1 LTALEAIGVEAD
13 TPGVDGAGRRGWILG
28 ALEEPEDR
36 DLAGR
41 LAGLLYLAGS
51 LAVVVMLLLP
61 QVEHDD
67 PAIVIA
73 LAAAGALWGIAC
85 LTVVPWERAPR
96 WVSHASSS
104 AGFVITA
111 IGVACLGGEASPARF
126 LLLFIAFYAAFF
138 YPPTTTAIYLALC
151 CVVYALPLA
160 YSDGAAD
167 LVAELTVMVPVFVL
181 LGGAVALGKRRLLE
195 LRSAAERATE
205 GHRELAA
212 EQAALRR
219 LATAVAAEQSA
230 DEIYGIVSREAA
242 KLLGAD
248 ASGVL
253 RIESPDE
260 LTVLGA
266 ESPAGTPTYRIGQT
280 VPVQRGTDIAR
291 LLATGQPVLV
301 RDHEPHSPAS
311 RLGYRCTVIAPV
323 YVATRLWGLLAVA
336 ALEPHRFG
344 DETVGRLRDFAS
356 LLGTSI
362 RNTEDRRLLTEMATS
377 DPLTGLA
384 NHRTFHERLKTEV
397 ARALR
402 HGRPLSLVL
411 VDLDQFKEIND
422 TAGHGA
428 GDKVLAAV
436 AADLQQVART
446 EDVLARIGGDE
457 FALLLPETSS
467 MDALAFVERLRST
480 VSARRV
486 QGYRA
491 TLSAGISDITHAL
504 NAEQLFRYAD
514 GALYWAKAKGRDC
527 AWVYDP
533 QVVRELSAQE
543 RAEHLERSQAISALR
558 ALARAIDAK
567 DPMTRRH
574 SQRVAALCH
583 QLAEARGWDP
593 DRIQL
598 LTEAALVHDVG
609 KIGVRDAVL
618 LKNGRLTPSEID
630 EIKQHAVLGAQI
642 VQEVLSDEQVAWI
655 RGHHER
661 PDGTGYPDALSGSKI
676 PEGAALLAL
685 ADAFDVMTLSRP
697 YSAPRTVEEALAE
710 CRELVGRQFSEQ
722 AVAALETLAANGAL
736 ESAGDPQALRS
747 RTAGLT

>member
-1 LTALEAIGVEAD
+1 VQLR
-13 TPGVDGAGRRGWILG
+13 PGRGRWTLG
-28 ALEEPEDR
+28 ALELPEDR
-36 DLAGR
+36 ELAGR

-51 LAVVVMLLLP
+51 LAVVTMLVLP
-61 QVEHDD
+61 QVEHDR
-67 PAIVIA
+67 PGIVLAI
-73 LAAAGALWGIAC
+73 AAAGALWGAAC

-111 IGVACLGGEASPARF
+111 VAVACLGGVESPARF

-138 YPPTTTAIYLALC
+138 YPPQTAVAYLVAC
-151 CVVYALPLA
+151 CVVYALPLL
-160 YSDGAAD
+160 YSDRSGE
-167 LVAELTVMVPVFVL
+167 LLAELTIMVPVFLL
-181 LGGAVALGKRRLLE
+181 LGGSVALGKRRLTE
-195 LRSAAERATE
+195 LRAAAEEATQRHRA
-205 GHRELAA
+205 LAA

-219 LATAVAAEQSA
+219 LATAVAAEKTA
-230 DEIYGIVSREAA
+230 DEIYRVVSVEAA
-242 KLLGAD
+242 GLLGAD
-248 ASGVL
+248 AAGVL
-253 RIESPDE
+253 RFESADE
-260 LTVLGA
+260 LVIVGA
-266 ESPAGTPTYRIGQT
+266 DPGPSTGPLLYEVGQR
-280 VPVQRGTDIAR
+280 VPVVPDTGAAR
-291 LLATGQPVLV
+291 LAATGEAELA
-301 RDHEPHSPAS
+301 DHAPDSEFGQH
-311 RLGYRCTVIAPV
+311 GYRCSVIAPV
-323 YVATRLWGLLAVA
+323 YVGTRLWGLLAVA
-336 ALEPHRFG
+336 AIQPGRFG
-344 DETVGRLRDFAS
+344 DETVSRLRDFAS

-377 DPLTGLA
+377 DPLTSLA
-384 NHRTFHERLKTEV
+384 NHRTFHERLQSEV

-402 HGRPLSLVL
+402 HGRPLALVV

-436 AADLQQVART
+436 AGELQNAART

-467 MDALAFVERLRST
+467 MDALAFVERVRGT
-480 VSARRV
+480 IAAEPVH
-486 QGYRA
+486 GYRV
-491 TLSAGISDITHAL
+491 TVSAGISDISHATS
-504 NAEQLFRYAD
+504 AEQLFRFAD
-514 GALYWAKAKGRDC
+514 GALYWSKAKGRDC
-527 AWVYDP
+527 AWIYDP
-533 QVVRELSAQE
+533 QVVRELSVQE
-543 RAEHLERSQAISALR
+543 RAEHLERSQAMSALR

-574 SQRVAALCH
+574 SQRVASLCH
-583 QLAEARGWDP
+583 QLAEVRGWAP

-618 LKNGRLTPSEID
+618 LKNGPLTTSEW
-630 EIKQHAVLGAQI
+630 EEVKQHAVLGAQI

-661 PDGTGYPDALSGSKI
+661 PDGGGYPDGLAMPDI

-697 YSAPRTVEEALAE
+697 YSAPRTVEDALRE
-710 CRELVGRQFSEQ
+710 CRSLVGRQFSEE
-722 AVAALETLAANGAL
+722 AVGAL
-736 ESAGDPQALRS
+736 EELARSGAFNAGAMRPARV
-747 RTAGLT
+747 G

>member
-1 LTALEAIGVEAD
+1 M
-13 TPGVDGAGRRGWILG
+13 DGTVGRGRWILG
-28 ALEEPEDR
+28 ALEEPDDR
-36 DLAGR
+36 ALAGR

-61 QVEHDD
+61 QVEKDK
-67 PAIVIA
+67 PGIVITFA
-73 LAAAGALWGIAC
+73 VLGAFWGVAC

-104 AGFVITA
+104 TGFLITA
-111 IGVACLGGEASPARF
+111 VGVACLGGVESPARF

-151 CVVYALPLA
+151 CIVYALPLV
-160 YSDGAAD
+160 YSDGTGE

-181 LGGAVALGKRRLLE
+181 LGGAVSLGKRRLLE

-205 GHRELAA
+205 RHRELAA

-219 LATAVAAEQSA
+219 LATAVAAERTA
-230 DEIYGIVSREAA
+230 DEIYDVVSVEAA
-242 KLLGAD
+242 ELLGAD
-248 ASGVL
+248 AAGVL
-253 RIESPDE
+253 RFESPDE
-260 LTVLGA
+260 LIILGA
-266 ESPAGTPTYRIGQT
+266 HTGPRTGALVYRVGER
-280 VPVQRGTDIAR
+280 VPVLPDSGAAR
-291 LLATGQPVLV
+291 LAQTGEAVLA
-301 RDHEPHSPAS
+301 DHPPESEVERH
-311 RLGYRCTVIAPV
+311 GYRCTVIAPV
-323 YVATRLWGLLAVA
+323 YVGTRLWGLLAVA
-336 ALEPHRFG
+336 AIESGRF
-344 DETVGRLRDFAS
+344 DEDTVGRLRDFAS
-356 LLGTSI
+356 LLGTAI
-362 RNTEDRRLLTEMATS
+362 RNTEQRRLLTEMATS

-384 NHRTFHERLKTEV
+384 NHRTFHEQLQTEV
-397 ARALR
+397 ARAIR
-402 HGRPLSLVL
+402 HGRPLALVL
-411 VDLDQFKEIND
+411 MDLDQFKEIND
-422 TAGHGA
+422 TSGHGA
-428 GDKVLAAV
+428 GDKVLAAI
-436 AADLQQVART
+436 AAELQLAART

-467 MDALAFVERLRST
+467 MDALAFVERVRGT
-480 VSARRV
+480 IAAQPVH
-486 QGYRA
+486 GYRV

-504 NAEQLFRYAD
+504 SAEQLFRFAD

-527 AWVYDP
+527 AWIYDP

-593 DRIQL
+593 HRIQM

-618 LKNGRLTPSEID
+618 LKAGRLTPPEIE

-642 VQEVLSDEQVAWI
+642 VQEVLSDEQVSWI

-661 PDGTGYPDALSGSKI
+661 PDGTGYPDGLTEAEI

-697 YSAPRTVEEALAE
+697 YSAPRTIPEALTE
-710 CRELVGRQFSEQ
+710 CRSLVGRQFSEP
-722 AVAALETLAANGAL
+722 AVTALEMLAAAGAL
-736 ESAGDPQALRS
+736 ESERQSHARRAS
-747 RTAGLT
+747 FT

>member
-1 LTALEAIGVEAD
+1 MNADTSSVEA
-13 TPGVDGAGRRGWILG
+13 ASGRGRWILG

-36 DLAGR
+36 ALAGR
-41 LAGLLYLAGS
+41 LAGLLYLAGAV
-51 LAVVVMLLLP
+51 AVVVMLLLP
-61 QVEHDD
+61 QVDHDK
-67 PAIVIA
+67 PGIVIG
-73 LAAAGALWGIAC
+73 LAAAGALWGVAC
-85 LTVVPWERAPR
+85 LTVVPWDRAPR
-96 WVSHASSS
+96 WMSHASSS

-111 IGVACLGGEASPARF
+111 IGVACLGGVESPARF

-138 YPPTTTAIYLALC
+138 YPPRTTAIYLGVC
-151 CVVYALPLA
+151 CVVYALPLT
-160 YSDGAAD
+160 YSDRTSAF
-167 LVAELTVMVPVFVL
+167 VAELMVMVPVFVL
-181 LGGAVALGKRRLLE
+181 LGGAVALGKRRLLQ
-195 LRSAAERATE
+195 LRSEARA
-205 GHRELAA
+205 LAD
-212 EQAALRR
+212 EQTALRR
-219 LATAVAAEQSA
+219 LATAVAAERTA
-230 DEIYGIVSREAA
+230 DEIYGIVSVEAA
-242 KLLGAD
+242 ELLGAD
-248 ASGVL
+248 AAGVL
-253 RIESPDE
+253 RFETPDE
-260 LTVLGA
+260 MIIVGA
-266 ESPAGTPTYRIGQT
+266 HTGPATGELIYRVGER
-280 VPVQRGTDIAR
+280 VPVRPGTGAAH
-291 LLATGQPVLV
+291 LAETGEAVLA
-301 RDHEPHSPAS
+301 DHPPAS
-311 RLGYRCTVIAPV
+311 EVERHGYSCTVIAPV
-323 YVATRLWGLLAVA
+323 YVGAQLWGLLAVGA
-336 ALEPHRFG
+336 AESGRFSQA
-344 DETVGRLRDFAS
+344 TVDRLRDFAS
-356 LLGTSI
+356 LLGTAV

-384 NHRTFHERLKTEV
+384 NHRTFHERLQTEV

-411 VDLDQFKEIND
+411 LDLDQFKEIND

-436 AADLQQVART
+436 AAELRRAART

-457 FALLLPETSS
+457 FALLLPETTSI
-467 MDALAFVERLRST
+467 DAMAFVERVRGQIAAHP
-480 VSARRV
+480 VH
-486 QGYRA
+486 GYRVS
-491 TLSAGISDITHAL
+491 LSAGISDISHAIS
-504 NAEQLFRYAD
+504 AEQLFRFAD

-527 AWVYDP
+527 AWIYDP
-533 QVVRELSAQE
+533 NVVRELSAQE

-583 QLAEARGWDP
+583 QLAEARGWDS

-618 LKNGRLTPSEID
+618 LKAGRLTPSEIE

-661 PDGTGYPDALSGSKI
+661 PDGTGYPDGLKNDEI

-697 YSAPRTVEEALAE
+697 YSAPRSIPEALVE
-710 CRELVGRQFSEQ
+710 CRELVGLQFCEE
-722 AVAALETLAANGAL
+722 AVSAL
-736 ESAGDPQALRS
+736 ESLAASGTLDSAEQRARGATL
-747 RTAGLT
+747 A

>member
-1 LTALEAIGVEAD
+1 VHARSSR
-13 TPGVDGAGRRGWILG
+13 GRWILG
-28 ALEEPEDR
+28 ALELPEDR

-41 LAGLLYLAGS
+41 LAGLLYLAGA
-51 LAVVVMLLLP
+51 LAVVVMLALP
-61 QVEHDD
+61 QVPHDR
-67 PAIVIA
+67 PSIVLAI
-73 LAAAGALWGIAC
+73 AAAGALWGVAC
-85 LTVVPWERAPR
+85 LTVVPWQRAPR

-111 IGVACLGGEASPARF
+111 VAVACLGGVESPARF

-138 YPPTTTAIYLALC
+138 YPPQTAAAYLVGC
-151 CVVYALPLA
+151 CMVYALPLV
-160 YSDGAAD
+160 YSERTGE

-195 LRSAAERATE
+195 LRAAAERATE
-205 GHRELAA
+205 SHRELAG

-219 LATAVAAEQSA
+219 LATAVAAEQTA
-230 DEIYGIVSREAA
+230 DEIYGMVSVEAA
-242 KLLGAD
+242 ELLGAD

-253 RIESPDE
+253 RFEGPDG

-266 ESPAGTPTYRIGQT
+266 HSTTGTATYEVGRR
-280 VPVQRGTDIAR
+280 VPVRPGSDMAR
-291 LLATGQPVLV
+291 LVATGQPVLV
-301 RDHEPHSPAS
+301 RDHPPLSPVE

-323 YVATRLWGLLAVA
+323 YVGMRLWGVLAVA
-336 ALEPHRFG
+336 AVRPARFG
-344 DETVGRLRDFAS
+344 EETLGRLRDFAS
-356 LLGTSI
+356 LLGTAI

-384 NHRTFHERLKTEV
+384 NHRTFHERLRSEV

-402 HGRPLSLVL
+402 HRRPLALTVL
-411 VDLDQFKEIND
+411 DLDQFKEIND

-428 GDKVLAAV
+428 GDKVLAAL
-436 AADLQQVART
+436 AAELRQAVRT

-467 MDALAFVERLRST
+467 MEALAFVERLRST
-480 VSARRV
+480 IGAHPVE
-486 QGYRA
+486 GYRV
-491 TLSAGISDITHAL
+491 TLSAGVSDMSHAMS
-504 NAEQLFRYAD
+504 AEQLFRFAD

-527 AWVYDP
+527 AWIYDP
-533 QVVRELSAQE
+533 HVVRELSAQE

-574 SQRVAALCH
+574 SQRVASLCH
-583 QLAEARGWDP
+583 QLAEARGWTAE
-593 DRIQL
+593 RIQM

-618 LKNGRLTPSEID
+618 LKNGRLTPSEW
-630 EIKQHAVLGAQI
+630 EEVKQHTVLGAQI
-642 VQEVLSDEQVAWI
+642 VQEVLSEEQVAWI

-661 PDGTGYPDALSGSKI
+661 PDGTGYPDGLTASEI

-697 YSAPRTVEEALAE
+697 YSPPRSVPEALRE
-710 CRELVGRQFSEQ
+710 CRELVGLQFCAEP
-722 AVAALETLAANGAL
+722 VAALEELAA
-736 ESAGDPQALRS
+736 AGMLDAASIAQRS
-747 RTAGLT
+747 

>member
-1 LTALEAIGVEAD
+1 MNADTAL
-13 TPGVDGAGRRGWILG
+13 VDAASGRGRWILG

-36 DLAGR
+36 GLAGR
-41 LAGLLYLAGS
+41 LAGLLYLAGA
-51 LAVVVMLLLP
+51 LAVAVMLLLP
-61 QVEHDD
+61 QVSHNR
-67 PAIVIA
+67 PGIVIGCA
-73 LAAAGALWGIAC
+73 VAGALWGIAC
-85 LTVVPWERAPR
+85 LTVVPWERASR

-111 IGVACLGGEASPARF
+111 VTVACTGGVESPARF

-138 YPPTTTAIYLALC
+138 YPPRTTAVYLGVC
-151 CVVYALPLA
+151 CFVYALPLV
-160 YSDGAAD
+160 YSDRNGE
-167 LVAELTVMVPVFVL
+167 LIAELTVMVPVFVL
-181 LGGAVALGKRRLLE
+181 LGGAVALGKRRLLQ
-195 LRSAAERATE
+195 LRSASEEATE
-205 GHRELAA
+205 RHRKLAA

-230 DEIYGIVSREAA
+230 DEIYEVVSVEAA
-242 KLLGAD
+242 ELLGAD
-248 ASGVL
+248 AAGVL
-253 RIESPDE
+253 RFEGADE
-260 LTVLGA
+260 MMIVGA
-266 ESPAGTPTYRIGQT
+266 NTGPATGALTYRVGERFPI
-280 VPVQRGTDIAR
+280 VPGSGSAR
-291 LLATGQPVLV
+291 LAATGEAVLSDHPPESDMV
-301 RDHEPHSPAS
+301 RH
-311 RLGYRCTVIAPV
+311 GYRCSVIAPV
-323 YVATRLWGLLAVA
+323 YVGTRLWGLLAVA
-336 ALEPHRFG
+336 TVESGSFDA
-344 DETVGRLRDFAS
+344 ETVDRLRDFAS

-402 HGRPLSLVL
+402 HARPLSLVL
-411 VDLDQFKEIND
+411 MDLDQFKEIND
-422 TAGHGA
+422 NAGHGA
-428 GDKVLAAV
+428 GDKVLSAIAAE
-436 AADLQQVART
+436 LQQAART

-467 MDALAFVERLRST
+467 IDALAFVER
-480 VSARRV
+480 ARGAIAAQPV
-486 QGYRA
+486 HGYRV
-491 TLSAGISDITHAL
+491 TLSAGISDISHAIS
-504 NAEQLFRYAD
+504 AEQLFRFAD

-527 AWVYDP
+527 AWIYDP

-574 SQRVAALCH
+574 SQRVASLCH
-583 QLAEARGWDP
+583 QLAETRGWEP
-593 DRIQL
+593 DRIQM

-618 LKNGRLTPSEID
+618 LKNGRLTPAEI
-630 EIKQHAVLGAQI
+630 EEVKQHAVLGAQI

-661 PDGTGYPDALSGSKI
+661 PDGTGYPDGLIEPQI

-697 YSAPRTVEEALAE
+697 YSAPRSVAEALAE
-710 CRELVGRQFSEQ
+710 CRELVGRQFCDR
-722 AVAALETLAANGAL
+722 AVTALEELAASGAL
-736 ESAGDPQALRS
+736 DIAADPPRRTSALS
-747 RTAGLT
+747 

>member
-1 LTALEAIGVEAD
+1 M
-13 TPGVDGAGRRGWILG
+13 
-28 ALEEPEDR
+28 
-36 DLAGR
+36 AGR
-41 LAGLLYLAGS
+41 LAGLLYLAGA

-61 QVEHDD
+61 QVEHDK
-67 PAIVIA
+67 PGIVIA
-73 LAAAGALWGIAC
+73 LAAAGSLWGIAC
-85 LTVVPWERAPR
+85 LTIVPWERAPR

-111 IGVACLGGEASPARF
+111 VGVACLGGVESPARF

-138 YPPTTTAIYLALC
+138 YPPTTTAVYLALC

-160 YSDGAAD
+160 YSDRTGE

-181 LGGAVALGKRRLLE
+181 LGGAVSLGKQRLLQ
-195 LRSAAERATE
+195 LRTAAEEATE
-205 GHRELAA
+205 RHRELAA

-219 LATAVAAEQSA
+219 LATAGAAEQTA
-230 DEIYGIVSREAA
+230 DEIYKVVSLEAA
-242 KLLGAD
+242 QLLGAD
-248 ASGVL
+248 AAGVL
-253 RIESPDE
+253 RFEGEDELIIVGAHTGPDTGSLIYRVGERVPVRPDSGTARLMETGEAVLADHSPD
-260 LTVLGA
+260 
-266 ESPAGTPTYRIGQT
+266 SD
-280 VPVQRGTDIAR
+280 VQR
-291 LLATGQPVLV
+291 
-301 RDHEPHSPAS
+301 H
-311 RLGYRCTVIAPV
+311 GYRSTVIAPV
-323 YVATRLWGLLAVA
+323 YVGTRLWGLLAVGTIKA
-336 ALEPHRFG
+336 GSFDAR
-344 DETVGRLRDFAS
+344 TVSGLRDFAG
-356 LLGTSI
+356 LLGTAI

-384 NHRTFHERLKTEV
+384 NHRTFHERLQTEV

-402 HGRPLSLVL
+402 HGRPLSLVM

-436 AADLQQVART
+436 AAELEQAVRT
-446 EDVLARIGGDE
+446 EDALARVGGDE
-457 FALLLPETSS
+457 FALLLPETSG
-467 MDALAFVERLRST
+467 MDALAFVERVRGTIAAQPLH
-480 VSARRV
+480 
-486 QGYRA
+486 GYRV
-491 TLSAGISDITHAL
+491 TVSAGISEITHASS
-504 NAEQLFRYAD
+504 AEQLFRFAD

-527 AWVYDP
+527 AWIYDP
-533 QVVRELSAQE
+533 HVVRELSAQE
-543 RAEHLERSQAISALR
+543 RAEHLERSQALSALR

-574 SQRVAALCH
+574 SQRVASLCH

-618 LKNGRLTPSEID
+618 LKNGRLTPSEL
-630 EIKQHAVLGAQI
+630 EEVKQHAALGAQI

-661 PDGTGYPDALSGSKI
+661 PDGTGYPDGLAAPDI

-697 YSAPRTVEEALAE
+697 YSAPRSVPDALIE
-710 CRELVGRQFSEQ
+710 CRELVGRQFCEE
-722 AVAALETLAANGAL
+722 AVAALETLAATGELDA
-736 ESAGDPQALRS
+736 AGEAQKK
-747 RTAGLT
+747 RTASFTQVVTSDHE

>member
-1 LTALEAIGVEAD
+1 
-13 TPGVDGAGRRGWILG
+13 VDGASGRGQWILG

-41 LAGLLYLAGS
+41 LAGLLYLAGA

-61 QVEHDD
+61 QVEHHK
-67 PAIVIA
+67 PGIVIA
-73 LAAAGALWGIAC
+73 FAAAGASWGIAC
-85 LTVVPWERAPR
+85 LTIVPWERAPR

-111 IGVACLGGEASPARF
+111 VGVACLGGVESPARF

-138 YPPTTTAIYLALC
+138 YPPRTTGFYLALC

-160 YSDGAAD
+160 YSDRTGE
-167 LVAELTVMVPVFVL
+167 LVAELTVIVPVFVL
-181 LGGAVALGKRRLLE
+181 LGGAVSLGKQRLLQ
-195 LRSAAERATE
+195 LRSAAEEATE
-205 GHRELAA
+205 RHRELAA
-212 EQAALRR
+212 EHGALRR
-219 LATAVAAEQSA
+219 LATAVASEQRA
-230 DEIYGIVSREAA
+230 DEIYKVVSLEAA
-242 KLLGAD
+242 QLLGAD
-248 ASGVL
+248 GAGVL
-253 RIESPDE
+253 RFEADDE
-260 LTVLGA
+260 LTIVGA
-266 ESPAGTPTYRIGQT
+266 HTGPDTGSLIYQVGER
-280 VPVQRGTDIAR
+280 VPVLPGSGTAR
-291 LLATGQPVLV
+291 MMETGEAVLA
-301 RDHEPHSPAS
+301 DHPPESEVGRH
-311 RLGYRCTVIAPV
+311 GYRSTVIAPV
-323 YVATRLWGLLAVA
+323 YVGTRLWGLLAVGA
-336 ALEPHRFG
+336 IEAGTFDAR
-344 DETVGRLRDFAS
+344 TVSGLRDFAS

-402 HGRPLSLVL
+402 HGRPLTLVVL
-411 VDLDQFKEIND
+411 DLDQFKEIND

-436 AADLQQVART
+436 AAELEQAART

-457 FALLLPETSS
+457 FALLLPETSG
-467 MDALAFVERLRST
+467 MDALAFVERVRGTVAAKPLHGYRVT
-480 VSARRV
+480 VSA
-486 QGYRA
+486 G
-491 TLSAGISDITHAL
+491 LSDIAHAT
-504 NAEQLFRYAD
+504 NAEQLFRFAD

-527 AWVYDP
+527 AWIYDP
-533 QVVRELSAQE
+533 NVVRELSAQE
-543 RAEHLERSQAISALR
+543 RAEHLERSQALSALR

-574 SQRVAALCH
+574 SQRVASLCH

-618 LKNGRLTPSEID
+618 LKNGRLTPAEL
-630 EIKQHAVLGAQI
+630 EEVKQHAVLGAQI

-661 PDGTGYPDALSGSKI
+661 PDGTGYPDGLASPDI

-697 YSAPRTVEEALAE
+697 YSAPRSVPDALRE
-710 CRELVGRQFSEQ
+710 CRDLVGRQFCEE
-722 AVAALETLAANGAL
+722 AVVALETLAATGAL
-736 ESAGDPQALRS
+736 DAAREAQKKRSAS
-747 RTAGLT
+747 FT